1 MLIWSQLCSFDHY
14 CARLITIML
23 IWSQLL
29 ITIMLLLSQLCSFY
43 HNYAHYIPVM
53 LIGLKLCS
61 QICAH
66 FSGEHNGEI
75 GLQIGP
81 TVTEIFKIPLSRGI
95 LLYLYCLFL
104 HGYYSSSYYYFS
116 PQFFFSFLF
125 CGQLLQNCQADLP
138 EIFSHDTYTIG
149 QGPAIFQIL
158 IRIMD
163 HDPDHF
169 KGFQKN
175 LRISET
181 TQRIFNIFISNESSH
196 WSLQSLLQ
204 KLKA

>member
-1 MLIWSQLCSFDHY
+1 MERLWYRIMLIWSQLCSFYHNYANLITIMLIWSQLCSFDHY

-53 LIGLKLCS
+53 LIGLELCS

-81 TVTEIFKIPLSRGI
+81 TVTEIFKITLSRGI
-95 LLYLYCLFL
+95 LLYLFRLFF
-104 HGYYSSSYYYFS
+104 HGYYYYYYFS
-116 PQFFFSFLF
+116 PHNFFAVR
-125 CGQLLQNCQADLP
+125 LLRN
-138 EIFSHDTYTIG
+138 
-149 QGPAIFQIL
+149 
-158 IRIMD
+158 R
-163 HDPDHF
+163 
-169 KGFQKN
+169 
-175 LRISET
+175 
-181 TQRIFNIFISNESSH
+181 
-196 WSLQSLLQ
+196 
-204 KLKA
+204 